1 MKTNTL
7 WNEEYRPK
15 TLNDCIIPDRIMSV
29 LKGYIEKSNVP
40 NLLFY
45 GPAGCSKTTT
55 AKAIVNTLDAE
66 YLFINA
72 ADETGKSD
80 ILNKVVPFATGVS
93 SYNPDVPKIIVLDE
107 GDRLSPAAADSLKT
121 YMELYSSNCR
131 FIFTANT
138 PSKIIKP
145 IHSRCLCF
153 DFNIQSKEKPELM
166 AKFLKSC
173 EKMLSDKCIPYKVK
187 ALQLA
192 IFKDF
197 PDYRCIVNNLQAYA
211 AAHKTVDEGIAT
223 FGELELVTPLYTF
236 IKAKDFEGI
245 RKWLY
250 ETNYSQEEVF
260 RALYKGLSQNISEKL
275 IPACILILAD
285 YQSKANSAIIPQVNM
300 LACILEFM
308 NEGVQKS

>member
-1 MKTNTL
+1 MKINSL
-7 WNEEYRPK
+7 WNEEYRPE
-15 TLNDCIIPDRIMSV
+15 TLDDCIIPDRIMSV
-29 LKGYIEKSNVP
+29 LKGYVKKSDVP

-45 GPAGCSKTTT
+45 GPAGCCKTTT

-72 ADETGKSD
+72 ADETGKGD
-80 ILNKVVPFATGVS
+80 ILSKVVPFATGIS
-93 SYNPDVPKIIVLDE
+93 AYNPDVPKIIIMDE

-153 DFNIQSKEKPELM
+153 DFNIQGSEKPELM
-166 AKFLKSC
+166 TKFLKAC
-173 EKMLSDKCIPYKVK
+173 MKMLSDKNIVYDTK

-197 PDYRCIVNNLQAYA
+197 PDYRSIVNNLQAYA
-211 AAHKTVDEGIAT
+211 IAHDCIDEGIAT
-223 FGELELVTPLYTF
+223 FGEVELVTPLYTF
-236 IKAKDFEGI
+236 IKAKNFEGA

-250 ETNYSQEEVF
+250 ESNYSQEEIF
-260 RALYKGLSQNISEKL
+260 RALWKGLSQNVDTKL

-285 YQSKANSAIIPQVNM
+285 YQSKAGNAIIPQVNI
-300 LACILEFM
+300 LACIIEMM
-308 NEGVQKS
+308 NEGV